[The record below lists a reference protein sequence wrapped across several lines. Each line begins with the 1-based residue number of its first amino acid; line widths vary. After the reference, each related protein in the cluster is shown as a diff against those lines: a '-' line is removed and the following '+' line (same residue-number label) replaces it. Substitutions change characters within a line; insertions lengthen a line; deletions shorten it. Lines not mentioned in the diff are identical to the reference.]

1 MDLTVTSVLSRLALE
16 QDDKL
21 NALLS
26 LAAKESNKSG
36 APLAVR
42 FKPGIREY
50 VAHVSAKLGISSSEF
65 INILIEG
72 VIRQTLSP
80 FQTRATQ
87 VLERF
92 QLVMDAHGL
101 SVTDVATLLSP
112 WNIGLSVLESR
123 ERTLDYLTTE
133 ILTAI
138 SAWFS
143 VSLGWLRGEATHQ
156 IVTPCSITDWHELAF
171 ALRDKIAENA
181 AGYTPEIML
190 YRGDLTPPVDMFS
203 TDTWVGVILI
213 YYRVING
220 FTLRVAQCFGE
231 QSIAEIHQHPFL
243 DFMTFCGYLFKN
255 GTAHIRTQ
263 AIGSGVF
270 NLLSYGKTLPI
281 MAVDKINSEPTAL
294 NWQTEEIQPILLP
307 EKYATE
313 EWLSQIKNNFE

>member
-1 MDLTVTSVLSRLALE
+1 MNLTVTSVLSRLSLE

-21 NALLS
+21 SALLS

-80 FQTRATQ
+80 FQNRATQ

-92 QLVMDAHGL
+92 QWVMDAHGL
-101 SVTDVATLLSP
+101 KVTDVATLLSP

-123 ERTLDYLTTE
+123 ERTLDYLTSE
-133 ILTAI
+133 ALAEV
-138 SAWFS
+138 SAWFF
-143 VSLGWLRGEATHQ
+143 VSQDWLRGEATHQ
-156 IVTPCSITDWHELAF
+156 IVIPSPIIHWHKLAF
-171 ALRDKIAENA
+171 FLRDKIAENA
-181 AGYTPEIML
+181 AGYTPEIVL
-190 YRGDLTPPVDMFS
+190 YRDDLTPPVDMFS
-203 TDTWVGVILI
+203 TETWVGVLLI

-231 QSIAEIHQHPFL
+231 QSIAEIHKQPFL
-243 DFMTFCGYLFKN
+243 DFMTFCGYHCRK
-255 GTAHIRTQ
+255 GTARIRTQ
-263 AIGSGVF
+263 VINTGLF
-270 NLLSYGKTLPI
+270 DLLSYGKILPI
-281 MAVDKINSEPTAL
+281 MAVDKINSGPTAF

-307 EKYATE
+307 EKYAKE
-313 EWLSQIKNNFE
+313 EWLTQIKNFE